1 MNHNIVLD
9 KIKDTACLL
18 YQNKE
23 KEGIEAVAE
32 LLQLFQQLLQ
42 SLTEKQMNSCGN
54 FAILMLRELL
64 ESYQRQDVL
73 GMADCLME
81 KSMLFVQYISK

>member
-23 KEGIEAVAE
+23 KEGMEAVAE
-32 LLQLFQQLLQ
+32 LLQMFQQLIE
-42 SLTEKQMNSCGN
+42 SLTEEQMSSCGN
-54 FAILMLRELL
+54 FAILMLHELL
-64 ESYQRQDVL
+64 ENYQRQDVL
-73 GMADCLME
+73 GIADCLME
-81 KSMLFVQYISK
+81 KSMLWVQYINK